1 MVKEMKESI
10 MQEQTTIKSTVMEK
24 KLKQVEIL
32 ELEWIY
38 KKDNKQVKYRP
49 AE

>member
-32 ELEWIY
+32 ELE
-38 KKDNKQVKYRP
+38 
-49 AE
+49 